1 MDERSSERE
10 GSKPRPRERQGLVS
24 VAGEGRTQ
32 RAGMAYL
39 SLTLGN
45 DLAAIGWGCATLWAV
60 VCWGLL
66 VEGG

>member
-1 MDERSSERE
+1 MKHAALL
-10 GSKPRPRERQGLVS
+10 GSALC
-24 VAGEGRTQ
+24 AF
-32 RAGMAYL
+32 MAYL